1 LRTKAP
7 YFKFNILF
15 SLLIAA
21 TQVHATS
28 GRIADPI
35 LPAAASIST
44 EASMAQS
51 DKTLQDRIKRVEN
64 GLTTLVV
71 VKGVSDQK
79 MTLADR
85 MKFYQVPAVSIALV
99 NNGKI
104 EWARAYGT
112 TTADG
117 KQAITPTTLF
127 QAASISKAVSAM
139 AALHLVE
146 QGKLKLDGDVN
157 QQLVS
162 WKVPENEFT
171 KDKKVSL
178 RHLLN
183 HSAGISV
190 HGFRGYAASKKIP
203 NLLEI
208 LEGKLPANSGPVR
221 VESVPGTV
229 WNYSG
234 GGYSIIQLLMTETS
248 QQSFPQLMQ
257 KTIFA
262 PLKMTH
268 SIFTDTLPSVMSKNA
283 VAAHHGDGK
292 TIPGLWHHY
301 PELAAAGL
309 WTTPSDL
316 AKIII
321 EVQQA
326 EAGKSNKVLSGQMTT
341 MMLTRVLGETGL
353 GFYVEKLADR
363 TSFSHS
369 GGSEGVRVQLYGY
382 TKTGQGAVIMTNSD
396 NGAALNEEILA
407 SIAAEYGWPEFK
419 VTEKVMIAAD
429 PAMNQQFAGQYTLL
443 DRPAHIIAEGGRLY
457 FQSDLISAKRVEI
470 YRESG
475 LRFFVTA
482 PDMTIN
488 FERDAQGNAA
498 GFSLMKGSST
508 YPATRVK

>member
-1 LRTKAP
+1 
-7 YFKFNILF
+7 
-15 SLLIAA
+15 
-21 TQVHATS
+21 
-28 GRIADPI
+28 
-35 LPAAASIST
+35 
-44 EASMAQS
+44 MALS
-51 DKTLQDRIKRVEN
+51 DQALQDRIKRVEN

-71 VKGVSDQK
+71 VKGVSDRK

-127 QAASISKAVSAM
+127 QAASISKAVSAIG
-139 AALHLVE
+139 ALHLVE

-157 QQLVS
+157 QQLIS

-183 HSAGISV
+183 HSAGINV
-190 HGFRGYAASKKIP
+190 HGFRGYETSQKIP
-203 NLLEI
+203 NLLAV
-208 LEGKLPANSGPVR
+208 LDGKAPANSDPVR
-221 VESVPGTV
+221 VESIPGTG
-229 WNYSG
+229 WRYSG
-234 GGYSIIQLLMTETS
+234 GGYSIIQLLMTEAS
-248 QQSFPQLMQ
+248 KQSFPQLMQ
-257 KTIFA
+257 KTVFA

-268 SIFTDTLPSVMSKNA
+268 SIFTDTLSLAMSKNA
-283 VAAHHGDGK
+283 VGAHRGDGK
-292 TIPGLWHHY
+292 AIQGQWHHY

-316 AKIII
+316 ANIII
-321 EVQQA
+321 EVQRA
-326 EAGKSNKVLSGQMTT
+326 EAGKSGKVLSNQMTT
-341 MMLTRVLGETGL
+341 AMLTRILGETGL

-369 GGSEGVRVQLYGY
+369 GGSEGFRAQLYGY

-407 SIAAEYGWPEFK
+407 SIAAEYDWPEFK
-419 VTEKVMIAAD
+419 VTEKVMIAPD
-429 PAMNQQFAGQYTLL
+429 LAMNQQFAGKYTLL
-443 DRPAHIIAEGGRLY
+443 DRPAHVIAEGDRLY

-475 LRFFVTA
+475 SRFFVTA

-498 GFSLMKGSST
+498 GFSLLKGSST